1 VIIRI
6 ADTLNV
12 SIDYLVG
19 KTTLE
24 LNRDM
29 LKRFQEVSTLP
40 ENAKKQI
47 YMVMDAL
54 IRDFKTGQAYA
65 DK

>member
-1 VIIRI
+1 
-6 ADTLNV
+6 
-12 SIDYLVG
+12 
-19 KTTLE
+19 
-24 LNRDM
+24 M
-29 LKRFQEVSTLP
+29 LKRFQEVSSLP

-65 DK
+65 AK

>member
-1 VIIRI
+1 MRI
-6 ADTLNV
+6 ADALHA

-19 KTTLE
+19 KTSFE
-24 LNRDM
+24 LNQDM
-29 LKRFQEVSTLP
+29 LKRFQEFSSLP

-54 IRDFKTGQAYA
+54 IRDFKTWQAYA
-65 DK
+65 AK